1 MEVSWQVTGV
11 RHDSWANA
19 HRVQVEVEKPA
30 GDKGLYIHPELFG
43 APQEK
48 SIASAH
54 HPEISRVAATS
65 AAKRIK

>member
-1 MEVSWQVTGV
+1 
-11 RHDSWANA
+11 
-19 HRVQVEVEKPA
+19 VEVEKPA
-30 GDKGLYIHPELFG
+30 GEKGLYIHPELFG